1 MGKVSIPSNRGNVS
15 DALQI
20 AGKGDH
26 TQVSIPSNRGNVS
39 DNKKSDFIVTIR
51 SSLSAFVSIP
61 SNRGNVSDT
70 RENRLR

>member
-51 SSLSAFVSIP
+51 SSLNP
-61 SNRGNVSDT
+61 
-70 RENRLR
+70 L